1 MKLVRF
7 GSLLAAIALVAIA
20 ARAGAQQGGA
30 VAVGQKVP
38 DKTFTQLL
46 NNDGRQSMES
56 LRGKVVV
63 VDFWGNH

>member
-1 MKLVRF
+1 MKFVRF
-7 GSLLAAIALVAIA
+7 GSLLAAVALVAIA
-20 ARAGAQQGGA
+20 ARAGAQQGSG

-46 NNDGRQSMES
+46 NNDGRMSIES